1 MLMCLKKGYESQ
13 NLQPPL
19 LAILGCQRTKLRNLK
34 NIFVSLPMN
43 DEVENI
49 FSVSGSVMMSPN
61 QLG

>member
-1 MLMCLKKGYESQ
+1 MLMCHKKGYESW

-19 LAILGCQRTKLRNLK
+19 LADLGCQRTKLRNLK

-49 FSVSGSVMMSPN
+49 FSISGFAMMSPN
-61 QLG
+61 